1 MLSNTSNTFYSINF
15 DYEKQPLM
23 DAYISANTNSSYI
36 VPAGANSSA
45 LFSPFFEH
53 FPPCVIPKDDRSI
66 KIQKIV
72 HTEYRTLIGECN
84 GMIIFPVN
92 GEALLCIYS
101 YDIQADPNTGRPTI
115 NSKNFTPEDMEN
127 IESTIV
133 TTTPITQP
141 MVVSGFQLFSIKR
154 GSDLPGSAPT
164 VLSLMINGTESWS
177 NVCNVVIANSNT
189 INWVE
194 SHEIIFLDEEVPQ

>member
-1 MLSNTSNTFYSINF
+1 MSSNTFYSIDF

-23 DAYISANTNSSYI
+23 DAYASANTDLSYI

-66 KIQKIV
+66 TIRKFITPEYFEQKDYNGIIAFPILKEVTLNVYSYNIEPDAETGRATINPLTFTESDKINV
-72 HTEYRTLIGECN
+72 ESTLI
-84 GMIIFPVN
+84 
-92 GEALLCIYS
+92 S
-101 YDIQADPNTGRPTI
+101 
-115 NSKNFTPEDMEN
+115 
-127 IESTIV
+127 STQ
-133 TTTPITQP
+133 ITQP
-141 MVVSGFQLFSIKR
+141 TVISGSQLISFSKIGGETNIPSPVILLLK
-154 GSDLPGSAPT
+154 
-164 VLSLMINGTESWS
+164 INGTESWA

-194 SHEIIFLDEEVPQ
+194 SHEIIVLDEEVPQ